1 MPGYAAAPVGNKKAL
16 WSMILGI
23 LGCTICCG
31 FVGVVLGIVG
41 LVLGNQA
48 KAEIAAS
55 GGYQTGEGQAKAGVI
70 LGALAIALGILATI
84 FYLTVVLGSD

>member
-1 MPGYAAAPVGNKKAL
+1 MPGYGAVPVGNKKAL

-23 LGCTICCG
+23 LACTICCG

-41 LVLGNQA
+41 LVIGNQA

-55 GGYQTGEGQAKAGVI
+55 GGMQTGEGQAKAGVI
-70 LGALAIALGILATI
+70 LGAVAIALGIIVTLLYVTLI
-84 FYLTVVLGSD
+84 VSSN